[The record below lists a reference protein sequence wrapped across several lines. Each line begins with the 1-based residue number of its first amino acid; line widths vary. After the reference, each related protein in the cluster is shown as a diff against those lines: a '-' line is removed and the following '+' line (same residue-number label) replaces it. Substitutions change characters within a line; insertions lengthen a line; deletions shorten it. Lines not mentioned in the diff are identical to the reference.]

1 MPRAG
6 QTFPAQMRLKTRPQ
20 FIGMNQGARRTA
32 SRYFVLQFRPNALA
46 HSRLGITVTKK
57 VANAVE
63 RNRLKRLVR
72 EAFRTAGAH
81 LPPGLDLVV
90 IAKPAAAKLPGR
102 TALAELR
109 QLLGSLERP
118 A

>member
-32 SRYFVLQFRPNALA
+32 SRYFVLQFRPNAL
-46 HSRLGITVTKK
+46 LGITVTKK
-57 VANAVE
+57 VAGAVE

-90 IAKPAAAKLPGR
+90 IAKPAAARLPGR
-102 TALAELR
+102 AALAELR